1 MLLTIAHETR
11 YSFDHGVS
19 HGLQRLRLRPKST
32 HGQQIVDWTTSL
44 EGARPEAEYDDQH
57 LNHVELVSLEPGA
70 REVVIT
76 CTGTVRTVDNN
87 GVLGDHV
94 GHMPLW
100 CFLRATPL
108 TRAGLKVRAL
118 VAGVDADRG
127 DQLAFLHKLSDAIR
141 AAVDYVPG
149 TTDVKTSA
157 EQALTAGRGVCQD
170 HAHILI
176 SAGRLLDIP
185 TRYVGGYLKMDG
197 QSDQEAGHGWAEA
210 YVRGLGWVGFD
221 VANAI
226 CPDERYVRV
235 ATGCDYSEAAP
246 FTGIATGTGASRLSV
261 HVSVDEEGVTQQQ
274 QSQQG
279 QSQKQGGGRQQ
290 QSQGD

>member
-32 HGQQIVDWTTSL
+32 HGQRILDWTTTL

-57 LNHVELVSLEPGA
+57 LNHVELVAMEPGA
-70 REVVIT
+70 REVVVT
-76 CTGTVRTVDNN
+76 CRGTVSTVDNN

-118 VAGVDADRG
+118 VANVAADRA
-127 DQLAFLHKLSDAIR
+127 DTLNFLHKLSDAVR
-141 AAVDYVPG
+141 DAVEYVPG

-157 EQALTAGRGVCQD
+157 EQALAAGRGVCQD
-170 HAHILI
+170 HAHVFI

-197 QSDQEAGHGWAEA
+197 RTEQEAGHGWAEA

-246 FTGIATGTGASRLSV
+246 FTGITTGAGDTRLSV
-261 HVSVDEEGVTQQQ
+261 HLSVEQDQAQ
-274 QSQQG
+274 QSQSQQQG
-279 QSQKQGGGRQQ
+279 SQSQS
-290 QSQGD
+290 QSQGG